1 MWAFLPNLCQ
11 NFNKRESVKIYKIEP
26 NNTFELF
33 KKLDCDIAGAKIM
46 AKKTEMHL
54 LFIQDLHVGAANILK
69 QDALS
74 IGADLAVPNG
84 VVIAKDKFVDAVL
97 LGTTKHFEI
106 LSRKELSQPFGL
118 KDLAGQLLQFTK
130 KQTKTTKIMGVLNA
144 NSDSFWSHSRFDAID
159 ASQKISQM
167 IEEGADII
175 DIGAVSSRPGSDLV
189 GKEEELK
196 RIAPIL
202 ETIKTNKF
210 YENVIFSIDS
220 YEPSVI
226 NYAFDCGF
234 KIANDI
240 SGISNIE
247 IANLC
252 AKYDASLVI
261 MHMQKNP
268 KTMQEEPF
276 YKNVITEI
284 DDFFSEK
291 IKIAKNA
298 GVQDIVLD
306 VGIGFGKTLE
316 HNLNLLQN
324 MSHFLHFGYE
334 LLIGASRKSMINAI
348 FPTQTE
354 ERLPGTLAIHLDA
367 VRKGATIVRCHD
379 VKEHKQAL
387 AVQDAIVKFS

>member
-1 MWAFLPNLCQ
+1 M
-11 NFNKRESVKIYKIEP
+11 KIYKIEP
-26 NNTFELF
+26 NSTFELF
-33 KKLDCDIAGAKIM
+33 KKLDCDVAGAKIM
-46 AKKTEMHL
+46 AKKTDMHL
-54 LFIQDLHVGAANILK
+54 LFIKDLHVGAANILK

-84 VVIAKDKFVDAVL
+84 VVVAKDKFVDAVL
-97 LGTTKHFEI
+97 FGTTKHFEI
-106 LSRKELSQPFGL
+106 LSRKELAQPFGL
-118 KDLAGQLLQFTK
+118 KELATKLLAFTK
-130 KQTKTTKIMGVLNA
+130 KQTKPTKIMGVLNA
-144 NSDSFWSHSRFDAID
+144 NCDSFWANSRFDALD

-175 DIGAVSSRPGSDLV
+175 DIGAVSSRPGSDFV
-189 GKEEELK
+189 SAEIEMQ
-196 RIAPIL
+196 RIGPIL
-202 ETIKTNKF
+202 ETIKTHKF
-210 YENVIFSIDS
+210 YEHAMFSVDS
-220 YEPSVI
+220 YAPSVI
-226 NYAFDCGF
+226 QRAFDCGF

-240 SGISNIE
+240 SGISDIK

-252 AKYDASLVI
+252 AEYDASLVI

-276 YKNVITEI
+276 YENVITEI
-284 DDFFSEK
+284 DDFFREK
-291 IKIAKNA
+291 IQIAMNA
-298 GVQDIVLD
+298 GVQNIILD

-324 MSHFLHFGYE
+324 MSHFLHFGHE

-348 FPTQTE
+348 FPSETE

-367 VRKGATIVRCHD
+367 VRKGANIVRCHD
-379 VKEHKQAL
+379 VKQHKQAI